1 MINSQLSIER
11 KESYMKI
18 GLTILCGVA
27 IAVLTVCAA
36 SGRMFV
42 VAADAN
48 AVSVEFR
55 SNMQFRLVGQTMTQS
70 PADPNQLIITTKLQI
85 TGGGNL

>member
-1 MINSQLSIER
+1 
-11 KESYMKI
+11 MKI

-27 IAVLTVCAA
+27 IAVLGVCIA
-36 SGRMFV
+36 SARMFV

-55 SNMQFRLVGQTMTQS
+55 SDMQVRLVGQTMAQS
-70 PADPNQLIITTKLQI
+70 PSDPNQLIITTKLQI